1 MRVERLGRGNE
12 RWRGWEGG
20 MRGGE
25 GGKGEWNERWR
36 GWEGG
41 MRVERVGRGNESGEV
56 GKGE

>member
-1 MRVERLGRGNE
+1 MGRG
-12 RWRGWEGG
+12 
-20 MRGGE
+20 
-25 GGKGEWNERWR
+25 NERWR

>member
-1 MRVERLGRGNE
+1 MGRGNA
-12 RWRGWEGG
+12 RWEGG

-25 GGKGEWNERWR
+25 GGKGNERWR

-41 MRVERVGRGNESGEV
+41 MKGGEG